1 MPLVC
6 LLSWGSTSPAQDA
19 LQGLESAAKKSIND
33 VYVPEVGD
41 PECVDCSSSK
51 AKKVKSAKS
60 VHKSPD
66 YNAMIA
72 GTIFQSM
79 VTSMFST
86 GTGTDST
93 HQYEALMAQQAE
105 AQAKAQHA
113 MALQQQKEAV
123 FKAKHNQMMQAYK
136 QPGGS
141 SGTAFKSLTDSG
153 SGSMNGYKSLDDA
166 ETLASNARMPF
177 DTPPEQT
184 VDSDGMRIGEAT
196 PFFGDT
202 MPLKDIQLLVN
213 PENDPR
219 IVDLREAK
227 SYIVE
232 NLKKEN
238 VSGKGSKTPDNGND
252 NGEPIVEK
260 PDCAKLSRQLKG
272 YIVQRD
278 RFQKTVA
285 LAQEQVDTWQAA
297 NRNAMLN
304 VAMDGINYFTGQL
317 LEGMTN
323 RGKAAE
329 RLEQIYRKNADRM
342 VKDGIDIQG
351 IEEKIDHLKR
361 LSSAGEM
368 ADMISNVSDW
378 NDFVE
383 HGMSGLIS
391 QMTDSNREIEGMLEE
406 PGMQKYLGESES
418 ELNALLDI
426 SKIAASNAV
435 FGKWV
440 AKKIPIVA
448 GIELAV
454 NQTYNA
460 MDWFLSFNRI
470 MDANNI
476 NGKVLNTAK
485 RIQKNIDDTVIELKG
500 CSI

>member
-19 LQGLESAAKKSIND
+19 LQSLESSAKKSIND

-184 VDSDGMRIGEAT
+184 VDSDGMRFGEAT

-227 SYIVE
+227 SYIVA

-238 VSGKGSKTPDNGND
+238 VSGKGSKTPDKGND

-323 RGKAAE
+323 RGKAAA
-329 RLEQIYRKNADRM
+329 RLEQIYKKNADRM

-476 NGKVLNTAK
+476 NGEVLDTAK